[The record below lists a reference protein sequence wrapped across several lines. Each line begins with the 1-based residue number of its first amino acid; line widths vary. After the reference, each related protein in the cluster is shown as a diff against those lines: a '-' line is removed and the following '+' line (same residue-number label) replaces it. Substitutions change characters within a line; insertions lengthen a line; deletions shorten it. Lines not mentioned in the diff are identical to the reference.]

1 MDELEFVRLGI
12 DDDRD
17 TEFDCGDKDLN
28 EFFLQDSK
36 DNCLQLMAVT
46 YAWRLQDKTIA
57 FFSVSNDSITKQ
69 DVGDSNT
76 LFNRFRKRL
85 PNRKRYKTLPS
96 VKIGRFAV
104 HKDFQSN
111 GYGKQIMD
119 FIKIWFVTGN
129 KTGCRFIIVDALK
142 DAIAFYEKNGF
153 SPLDGDKENDKTQLM
168 YFDLIRITN
177 HTSE

>member
-1 MDELEFVRLGI
+1 MDELEFVGL
-12 DDDRD
+12 DVNDDRD
-17 TEFDCGDKDLN
+17 TEFDCGDNDLN
-28 EFFLQDSK
+28 EFFFEDSK
-36 DNCLQLMAVT
+36 DNCREPMSLT
-46 YAWRLQDKTIA
+46 YAWRLQAKTIA

-69 DVGDSNT
+69 DVGDVGDSHS

-129 KTGCRFIIVDALK
+129 KTGCRFIIVDAKRGYCVL
-142 DAIAFYEKNGF
+142 
-153 SPLDGDKENDKTQLM
+153 
-168 YFDLIRITN
+168 
-177 HTSE
+177 